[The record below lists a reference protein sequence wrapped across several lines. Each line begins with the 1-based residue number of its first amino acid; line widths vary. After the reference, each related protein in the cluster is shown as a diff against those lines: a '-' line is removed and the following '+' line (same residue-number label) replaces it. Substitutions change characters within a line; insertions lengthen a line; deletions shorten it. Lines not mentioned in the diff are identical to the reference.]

1 MNKDPIIRLT
11 ACRLKTNTEIST
23 DKVYKFNESG
33 KMRWLQKILFKVLDK
48 LGALEYPTILT
59 VTSVKVNTKT
69 VFETLMKQAE
79 FSKYDF
85 DQTPKQLIIGD
96 KTFSE
101 LIGCEEFRSYISFF
115 APVEFYDGI
124 GTIRGFRVKVKIVP
138 WWDGCVLLPED
149 HK

>member
-33 KMRWLQKILFKVLDK
+33 KILWLQKILFKILDK
-48 LGALEYPTILT
+48 LGALEYPTILKD
-59 VTSVKVNTKT
+59 TSIKVNTKT

-79 FSKYDF
+79 FSKYEF

-101 LIGCEEFRSYISFF
+101 LMECEEFRRYISFF
-115 APVEFYDGI
+115 SA
-124 GTIRGFRVKVKIVP
+124 R
-138 WWDGCVLLPED
+138 
-149 HK
+149 

>member
-11 ACRLKTNTEIST
+11 ACRLKRHTEIST

-85 DQTPKQLIIGD
+85 DQTPKQLIIGS

-101 LIGCEEFRSYISFF
+101 LIKCKEFKSYISFL
-115 APVEFYDGI
+115 APGEFYDGMWI
-124 GTIRGFRVKVKIVP
+124 IRGFKVKIKIVP

-149 HK
+149 